1 VELREMGM
9 KGLVW
14 GDEKHINNLDGKRE
28 GKIALG
34 KSRRISIYYVKI
46 WVGFNWLRIGTS
58 GRLL

>member
-1 VELREMGM
+1 MGM

-34 KSRRISIYYVKI
+34 KSRRIRMIILK
-46 WVGFNWLRIGTS
+46 
-58 GRLL
+58 